1 MNVLKNEKIHKDVTD
16 EKTSNL
22 YKYRSIYWGNIGLWK
37 IIKFEIITTL
47 LCNIPGALGLMLRKI
62 FYRKII
68 GRSGKNVVFG
78 RGITIR
84 HPSKI
89 TIGNNV
95 IIEDNCVLDAKGSTN
110 DGICIG
116 DKVIVSRNV
125 VLSCKNGLIKI
136 GNNTVIGINCT
147 IHSVGKSKVIVG
159 KDVLI
164 SAYVYLIGGGTYHFD
179 NPDKPIREQGLDLKG
194 GITIE
199 DNVWLGSSVN
209 VMDGV
214 TIKSG
219 SIIGACSLV
228 AKDIDKENSI
238 QIGVPARFIKKR
250 F

>member
-1 MNVLKNEKIHKDVTD
+1 MLKNEKIHKEVTD
-16 EKTSNL
+16 EKTSNF
-22 YKYRSIYWGNIGLWK
+22 YKYKSIYWGDTGLLS
-37 IIKFEIITTL
+37 IIKFEIVTTL
-47 LCNIPGALGLMLRKI
+47 FCNIPGALGFVLRKI
-62 FYRKII
+62 FYRGIFKKL
-68 GRSGKNVVFG
+68 GKNVVFG

-89 TIGNNV
+89 VIGNNV
-95 IIEDNCVLDAKGSTN
+95 IIEDNCVLDAKGST
-110 DGICIG
+110 DRGIQVG
-116 DKVIVSRNV
+116 DNVIVSRNV

-136 GNNTVIGINCT
+136 GSNTVIGINCT
-147 IHSVGKSKVIVG
+147 IHSVGKSKVIIG

-164 SAYVYLIGGGTYHFD
+164 SAYVYLIGGGTYYFD
-179 NPDKPIREQGLDLKG
+179 SPDKAIREQGLNLKG
-194 GITIE
+194 GITLE

-228 AKDIDKENSI
+228 AKDIKKENSI
-238 QIGVPARFIKKR
+238 SIGVPARFIRKR